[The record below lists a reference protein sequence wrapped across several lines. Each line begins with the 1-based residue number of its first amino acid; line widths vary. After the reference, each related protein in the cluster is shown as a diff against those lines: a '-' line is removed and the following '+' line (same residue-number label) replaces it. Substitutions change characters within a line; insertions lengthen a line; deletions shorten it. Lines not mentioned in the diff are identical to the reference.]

1 MNIKQIAERLNE
13 KAITEGFKIAALPEL
28 RKKYLGKKQLPSK
41 IFTYHTIFERYAF
54 HHGGR
59 DEMQFNIGNED
70 LKEGKK
76 YSRYALCFS
85 LEASHSLPNP
95 VQDLEPFRKRFNH
108 CIEAH
113 PEFFDGFEMWYYQD
127 ERHGNYKP
135 QKISDTWF
143 RLDAF
148 ICVGKVIEKPIE
160 ELNEDDFATILEG
173 FDKLL
178 PIYEFCVLN
187 NRTALEKLKIFTR
200 LTSNENNW
208 ELPSPHRWKKE
219 NQGKKNIPFENQY
232 GFGHEEWLF
241 NSRYNINGYQ
251 YGFIRGI
258 QRINESIGKYS
269 EVHLYT
275 VKKEKFKNLV
285 YYLGHIDNVSIIKDN
300 PDDQKL
306 IQKVID
312 NCIPEMYNEVEAINA
327 DLKGIQKYPFEA
339 IIKFKLGDV
348 KFYDVPVYQPE
359 FDLEKYKRFQPYKL
373 EGSIE
378 DIFSLS
384 QEDAEIGFVSGKSS
398 QTNVYNRKNRE
409 SAVVIEKLHT
419 EIVEALE
426 EYLSP
431 EFTLSLKNISIER
444 MRFKGNIAD
453 VVTIEQSDLITI
465 FEVKTSSNGRRNIR
479 DAIAQLLDYALHAGK
494 HRVKALVIVSPSKLR
509 PFELEFLNKL
519 KTTVRFPIEY
529 LQYLGNVNPKFL
541 KHE

>member
-1 MNIKQIAERLNE
+1 MNIKQIANRLNE
-13 KAITEGFKIAALPEL
+13 KAITEGFKIASLPEL

-59 DEMQFNIGNED
+59 DEMQFNIGNEN
-70 LKEGKK
+70 LENNKK

-108 CIEAH
+108 CVEAH

-143 RLDAF
+143 RLDTF
-148 ICVGKVIEKPIE
+148 ICIGKVIEKPLE
-160 ELNEDDFATILEG
+160 ELNEDDFTSILEG

-200 LTSNENNW
+200 LTSNDNNW
-208 ELPSPHRWKKE
+208 ELPSPHRWRKE

-241 NSRYNINGYQ
+241 NPRYNIEGYQ

-258 QRINESIGKYS
+258 QRSKDAVSNYD

-275 VKKEKFKNLV
+275 VKKEKFRNLV
-285 YYLGHIDNVSIIKDN
+285 YYLGHIKNVIVIKDDQREQKIIQNVIDQFNAEMMTEVENINGDLNGIIKF
-300 PDDQKL
+300 
-306 IQKVID
+306 
-312 NCIPEMYNEVEAINA
+312 
-327 DLKGIQKYPFEA
+327 PFEA
-339 IIKFKLGDV
+339 IVKFKLENTLFFDE
-348 KFYDVPVYQPE
+348 PVFQPE

-373 EGSIE
+373 SGSIHEIFTKVE
-378 DIFSLS
+378 D
-384 QEDAEIGFVSGKSS
+384 DVNGNFVFGKSS
-398 QTNVYNRKNRE
+398 QTTVYNRKNRE
-409 SAVVIEKLHT
+409 SSVVIEKLHS
-419 EIVEALE
+419 EIVEAFEKFLYP
-426 EYLSP
+426 EY
-431 EFTLSLKNISIER
+431 SLAKENISIET

-453 VVTIEQSDLITI
+453 IVTNENKNTI
-465 FEVKTSSNGRRNIR
+465 SIYEVKTSSSGRRNLR
-479 DAIAQLLDYALHAGK
+479 EAIAQLLDYALHAGTF
-494 HRVKALVIVSPSKLR
+494 RI
-509 PFELEFLNKL
+509 NKL
-519 KTTVRFPIEY
+519 AIISPISLSKSDLAFLSALKAKIGFPLEY
-529 LQYLGNVNPKFL
+529 YCYQKNAEPQFILQS
-541 KHE
+541 